1 MVKRNNVKRSS
12 TESALILR
20 EVYDDV
26 LGLTTDD
33 PELENAFSQVLFREE
48 EDISDFNSLLG
59 AVNEFIA
66 LDMAKHLGISI
77 KEYLDS
83 TPREVAAFI
92 KICEEKIAM
101 LNKALEATQ
110 RDTEKRTKEL
120 SANLSNTSSGFPPE
134 LDL

>member
-77 KEYLDS
+77 KEYLDL

-120 SANLSNTSSGFPPE
+120 SANLSNASSNFPPE